1 MAGVTREQ
9 IAQARRMT
17 AIEYLLKYESY
28 DLKRCGRG
36 EYELRSHDSLKIN
49 EETGKWHW
57 KSRDIGG
64 RTALDFLIHVR
75 GQAFLDAVRQLCDE
89 QPLFDPALIAEK
101 PRKALLL
108 PCPSPDCDRAVSYL
122 HSRGISMNVLDFCR
136 EQGLFYE
143 DMPHHNVVFVARD
156 KEGTPRFACKRGT
169 WGRDYKRDVE
179 GSEKKYGCRISPDGE
194 SDIAA
199 VYESIIDAMSHA
211 TLDEQE
217 GRPWKD
223 KYRLALGGIYAPGPE
238 MARAARRPAKPPA
251 ALEQFLSEHP
261 HIRRIE
267 ICTDND
273 FAGRYAAKRIEE
285 HYRDKYELALLL
297 PVPEGFDYN
306 DMAKEHMT
314 NCRRRAAKSN
324 PCI

>member
-9 IAQARRMT
+9 IEQARRMT

-28 DLKRCGRG
+28 DLKRCGQS
-36 EYELRSHDSLKIN
+36 EYELRSHDSFKIN
-49 EETGKWHW
+49 AETSKWHW

-89 QPLFDPALIAEK
+89 HPCFDPVLIPEK
-101 PRKALLL
+101 PKKVFVL
-108 PCPSPDCDRAVSYL
+108 PDSAPDCDRAVSYL
-122 HSRGISMNVLDFCR
+122 RGRGISLNVLAFCR

-143 DMPHHNVVFVARD
+143 DIPYHNVVFVARD
-156 KEGTPRFACKRGT
+156 SAGTPRFACKRGT
-169 WGRDYKRDVE
+169 WGQDYKRDVE
-179 GSEKKYGCRISPDGE
+179 GSEKKYGCCIQPEVE
-194 SDIAA
+194 SDA
-199 VYESIIDAMSHA
+199 VAIYESIIDSMSHA
-211 TLDEQE
+211 TLDEQD
-217 GRPWKD
+217 GKPWKD
-223 KYRLALGGIYAPGPE
+223 KYRLALGGIYAPDPSKVTSI
-238 MARAARRPAKPPA
+238 RRPTKPPA
-251 ALEQFLSEHP
+251 ALEQFLLDHP

-285 HYRDKYELALLL
+285 HYQDRYEIEPVL

-306 DMAKEHMT
+306 DLAKERMMK
-314 NCRRRAAKSN
+314 CSQRAAER
-324 PCI
+324 

>member
-9 IAQARRMT
+9 IEQARRMS

-28 DLKRCGRG
+28 DLKRCGQS
-36 EYELRSHDSLKIN
+36 EYELRSHDSFKIN
-49 EETGKWHW
+49 AETSKWHW

-64 RTALDFLIHVR
+64 RAALDFLIHVR

-89 QPLFDPALIAEK
+89 HPCFDPVCIPEK
-101 PRKALLL
+101 PRKMFAL
-108 PCPSPDCDRAVSYL
+108 PAPAPDCARAVSYL
-122 HSRGISMNVLDFCR
+122 RGRGISLNVLTFCW

-143 DMPHHNVVFVARD
+143 DIPYHNVVFVARD
-156 KEGTPRFACKRGT
+156 SAGTPKFACKRGT
-169 WGRDYKRDVE
+169 WGQNYKRDVK
-179 GSEKKYGCRISPDGE
+179 GSEKKYGCCIRPGE
-194 SDIAA
+194 ESHTVA

-211 TLDEQE
+211 TLDEQD
-217 GRPWKD
+217 GKPWKD
-223 KYRLALGGIYAPGPE
+223 KYRLALGGIYAPDSGK
-238 MARAARRPAKPPA
+238 ATSIRRPTKPPA
-251 ALEQFLSEHP
+251 ALEQFLLDHP

-285 HYRDKYELALLL
+285 HYQDRYEIEPVL

-306 DMAKEHMT
+306 DLAKERMMK
-314 NCRRRAAKSN
+314 CSQRAAER
-324 PCI
+324 